1 LKKNRWYFMLFHIK
15 LNILYLRQKK
25 MTLEDRIIQSET
37 RIFKAVFPSTTNHYD
52 TLFGGTAM
60 HLMDEVA
67 FIAATRFSRQRMVT
81 VSSDRI
87 DFKKPIPAGTIVEL
101 IGKVT
106 YIGNTSLKVRVDIFV
121 EQMYTDHREKAVSGE
136 FTFVAIDENKVP
148 VKIFK

>member
-1 LKKNRWYFMLFHIK
+1 
-15 LNILYLRQKK
+15 
-25 MTLEDRIIQSET
+25 MTLEDRLLQSET

-106 YIGNTSLKVRVDIFV
+106 YIGNTSLKVRVEIFV
-121 EQMYTDHREKAVSGE
+121 EQMYSDYREKAVSGE

-148 VKIFK
+148 VKILK